1 MIAQAKG
8 RNTKENIERNF
19 GMPQPEGYRKALRLM
34 KQAEKFSRPVICLV
48 DTPGAFCGLEAEER
62 GQGEAIARNIYEMS
76 GLRVPVVSIIIEKA
90 EVAEHLRWPLQ
101 MKYGC

>member
-1 MIAQAKG
+1 
-8 RNTKENIERNF
+8 
-19 GMPQPEGYRKALRLM
+19 M

-76 GLRVPVVSIIIEKA
+76 GLRVPVVSIITGVAPEGDSNAYQRLTSSPRLINAPAA
-90 EVAEHLRWPLQ
+90 ESIAAGAASESA
-101 MKYGC
+101 